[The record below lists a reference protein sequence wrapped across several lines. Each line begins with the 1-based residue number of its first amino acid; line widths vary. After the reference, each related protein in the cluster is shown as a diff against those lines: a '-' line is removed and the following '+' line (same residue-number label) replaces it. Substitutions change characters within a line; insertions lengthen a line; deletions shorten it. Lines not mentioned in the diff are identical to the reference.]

1 MLLNLLVL
9 ILPLSAMAEP
19 PPPAEA
25 PHIVLLN
32 RAGDIGID
40 AATQQSM
47 KAIFDKMPTAEAI
60 EAANED
66 QRKAMDATAEQ
77 LIEQAMA
84 LLTPEQLE
92 AAKTVLPAAPEPP
105 PAAPPAE
112 GEKAET
118 P

>member
-19 PPPAEA
+19 PPAEEA
-25 PHIVLLN
+25 PHVVLMN

-47 KAIFDKMPTAEAI
+47 QAIFDKMPTPEAI
-60 EAANED
+60 EAANEE
-66 QRKAMDATAEQ
+66 QRKALDATAEQ

-105 PAAPPAE
+105 AKPPE
-112 GEKAET
+112 GEEAET